1 MSSGENNIQ
10 VFTQTSYDE
19 GSVVYDGSK
28 LHPRDGE
35 IDPGLNQAYHD
46 GLRLAYDA
54 GRGEVIFYD
63 NLHPSNANVQAL
75 TRVTG
80 DELPLHDAIDNVEEA
95 LDELN
100 RNGIT
105 EVDKHDIVDDIRR
118 VRSESGIADTT
129 DIQNYDFE
137 DIRSSYLSD
146 DDFDYEKWPEGV
158 DTPEDAVADTL
169 AQIEENGQAN
179 LTAADNFQAFRYLL
193 AVSSEMP
200 SVVRSGA
207 VTEGGLLK
215 DIDGPNGGHR
225 DYDIVV
231 NSGVLRG
238 IDDDG
243 IEPSW
248 FENTNEDQPDSS
260 EDNDDNRGFLGGL
273 LD

>member
-1 MSSGENNIQ
+1 MVCGEDKIET
-10 VFTQTSYDE
+10 FTQTSYDE
-19 GSVVYDGSK
+19 GTVVYDGSE
-28 LHPRDGE
+28 LNPRDAE
-35 IDPGLNQAYHD
+35 IDSGLNQAYHD
-46 GLRLAYDA
+46 GLRFAYDA
-54 GRGEVIFYD
+54 DRGEIIFYD
-63 NLHPSNANVQAL
+63 NLHPSGANVQAL

-80 DELPLHDAIDNVEEA
+80 DKLPLHDAVSNVEEA
-95 LDELN
+95 LDELG

-118 VRSESGIADTT
+118 VRSESGIADTS

-146 DDFDYEKWPEGV
+146 DDFDYDKWPEGV

-169 AQIEENGQAN
+169 ARIEENGRAN
-179 LTAADNFQAFRYLL
+179 LMAADNFQAFRYLL

-200 SVVRSGA
+200 SIVRSGA
-207 VTEGGLLK
+207 VTEGGLLE
-215 DIDGPNGGHR
+215 DIDGPNGGKR
-225 DYDIVV
+225 EYDIVV

-238 IDDDG
+238 IEDDG

-248 FENTNEDQPDSS
+248 FESTNEDQPEGSDDSS
-260 EDNDDNRGFLGGL
+260 DDGGFLGGL